1 MAETA
6 RFHKHLS
13 MSWRIKGSNLSP
25 VKDLSVILGHD
36 ENASGELSSYRI
48 GVTGGWKIVYLL

>member
-13 MSWRIKGSNLSP
+13 VSCRIKGSNLSP
-25 VKDLSVILGHD
+25 VKDLGVILGHVK
-36 ENASGELSSYRI
+36 NASGELPSHWI
-48 GVTGGWKIVYLL
+48 DVTGGWKLAYLI

>member
-13 MSWRIKGSNLSP
+13 VSWRIKGSNLSP
-25 VKDLSVILGHD
+25 VKDLGVILGHVK
-36 ENASGELSSYRI
+36 NASGELSSYWI
-48 GVTGGWKIVYLL
+48 GVTGG